1 MYFEIVEG
9 GYGDVAPDFTYDLSA
24 EQKCPTDLCPIVDDN
39 ITIIGNILAGN
50 EGGEGGV
57 TVEIAFSPETLNAT
71 GSKKQ
76 LEEEKGNFSY
86 ISGLADFDNW
96 SLTLSLD
103 GRYTNKSLTQTI
115 YIKVYEGSFSN
126 PRNIMYEQID
136 IILPMCKGQE
146 APIEAFQAGGEWVLD
161 ANNKCQWSG
170 VWTFEDGEWKAG
182 QSENE
187 EESTKSAIDG
197 MLIPAAIGLVLL
209 IVVILSLMFIRKGSN
224 DDSGEFAVGETGFG
238 GVIDQTEQYV
248 QQLIA
253 QGYPEETAR
262 AYAQQ
267 YAAQAAEAA
276 VAAAPVAAA
285 PVMDNAVYQQYY
297 QQFVSQGYDATT
309 AATYAQQYALQYA
322 QSQQ

>member
-1 MYFEIVEG
+1 LNE
-9 GYGDVAPDFTYDLSA
+9 TSA
-24 EQKCPTDLCPIVDDN
+24 
-39 ITIIGNILAGN
+39 
-50 EGGEGGV
+50 
-57 TVEIAFSPETLNAT
+57 
-71 GSKKQ
+71 KKQ
-76 LEEEKGNFSY
+76 TEKTHGNYSY
-86 ISGLADFDNW
+86 KSGLADFDTF

-103 GRYTNKSLTQTI
+103 GRYTNESLTQTI
-115 YIKVYEGSFSN
+115 YIKVYEGSVSN
-126 PRNIMYEQID
+126 PRNSVYKQID
-136 IILPMCKGQE
+136 ITLPICQGQE

-170 VWTFEDGEWKAG
+170 VWTFEDGEWKAA
-182 QSENE
+182 QNENE
-187 EESTKSAIDG
+187 GESTKSTIDG
-197 MLIPAAIGLVLL
+197 MLIPAAIGLVLI
-209 IVVILSLMFIRKGSN
+209 IVVILSLMFIRKGSD

-267 YAAQAAEAA
+267 YAAQAAAAA